1 MENRQQNRKRTGLLV
16 ALALCCILAVG
27 GGVMAWFSITTE
39 KTNTFTDGSGI
50 TEPDKKPDPG
60 NPQEGGSED
69 NEKGD
74 QWIVETEWEENS
86 PITPGSIVP
95 KNPNVGI
102 GKGSKDAFVFVEVEN
117 GLGNDAY
124 FVLGKNWVPVAGRAT
139 LYGGDK
145 DVTIPSENHG
155 RCYKEG
161 LFVYVGQNSQ
171 ATDENGMAQLI
182 HDADGLKDKYTGEV
196 FDKIYANNYFVLG
209 TGKTIEVKAYLA
221 SASQKELSGQNEA
234 KTKSEIIAKAK
245 NWADEN

>member
-1 MENRQQNRKRTGLLV
+1 MENRQQNRKRTGLLA

-60 NPQEGGSED
+60 NPEEGGNED

-74 QWIVETEWEENS
+74 QWIVETEWEDNS

-124 FVLGKNWVPVAGRAT
+124 FVLGENWAPVTGCVT

-145 DVTIPSENHG
+145 DVTIPSEKYA

-161 LFVYVGQNSQ
+161 LFVYVGPNSQ
-171 ATDENGMAQLI
+171 AVDETGMAQLI
-182 HDADGLKDKYTGEV
+182 HDENGVKDKYTGEV
-196 FDKIYANNYFVLG
+196 FSKIYANKDFKFDAG
-209 TGKTIEVKAYLA
+209 TTIEVKAYLA
-221 SASQKELSGQNEA
+221 SASEKELTGPNEA
-234 KTKSEIIAKAK
+234 KTKNEIIAKAK
-245 NWADEN
+245 AWADEN

>member
-1 MENRQQNRKRTGLLV
+1 MENRQQNRKRTGLLA

-39 KTNTFTDGSGI
+39 KTNTFTDGSSI

-60 NPQEGGSED
+60 NPEEGGNED

-74 QWIVETEWEENS
+74 QWIVETEWEDNS

-124 FVLGKNWVPVAGRAT
+124 FVLGENWAPVTGYAT

-145 DVTIPSENHG
+145 DVTIPSEKYA

-161 LFVYVGQNSQ
+161 LFVYVGPNSQ
-171 ATDENGMAQLI
+171 AVDEAGMAQLI
-182 HDADGLKDKYTGEV
+182 HDENGVKDKYTGEV
-196 FDKIYANNYFVLG
+196 FSKIYANKDFKLDA
-209 TGKTIEVKAYLA
+209 GKTIEVKAYLA
-221 SASQKELSGQNEA
+221 SASEKELTGSNEA
-234 KTKSEIIAKAK
+234 KTKNEIIAKAK
-245 NWADEN
+245 AWADEN

>member
-1 MENRQQNRKRTGLLV
+1 MESRQQNRKRTGLLV

-50 TEPDKKPDPG
+50 TEPDKKPDPD
-60 NPQEGGSED
+60 NPQEGGNED

-74 QWIVETEWEENS
+74 QWIVETEWENNS

-124 FVLGKNWVPVAGRAT
+124 FVLGKNWAPVAGRAT

-155 RCYKEG
+155 RCYKDG
-161 LFVYVGQNSQ
+161 LFVYVGPNSQ
-171 ATDENGMAQLI
+171 ATDEKGMAQLV
-182 HDADGLKDKYTGEV
+182 HDADGQKDKYTGEV
-196 FDKIYANNYFVLG
+196 FDKIYANKDFKLNDS
-209 TGKTIEVKAYLA
+209 KTIKVKAYLA
-221 SASQKELSGQNEA
+221 SASKNELTDQNGA
-234 KTKSEIIAKAK
+234 KTKNEIITKAK
-245 NWADEN
+245 NWADKN